1 MQKETAGTILALL
14 TALVSGFAIPI
25 NKMFVVDLDP
35 LVFTAIRALIIGL
48 VFLTLSGFHV
58 RLKGREF
65 KKVPWKYLLAIGIIG
80 GGLAFWF
87 YFTGLSLTTA
97 GRAAFLHKTLPIWV
111 TLFAIIFL
119 KERVSRKQFYALV
132 SMLAGV
138 IILYMARIGPA
149 ILWSN
154 PSLGDFLIIAAT
166 IFWALENVI
175 AKKAMLKGE
184 TNYIVSF
191 ARMFFGALVLFGI
204 LVLLGRVDAL
214 LTIGPQQLLNI
225 TISTA
230 ILFAYVFCW
239 YWSIKLINVSKA
251 SSILLLSPVISLILG
266 AAFLGEPAPAFQ
278 LVGAALILIGAFV
291 MFRVKSGFLIK
302 KPKEYHKLSTG
313 V

>member
-14 TALVSGFAIPI
+14 TAVVSGFAIPI

-35 LVFTAIRALIIGL
+35 LVFTAVRALIIGL

-58 RLKGREF
+58 KMKGVGFR
-65 KKVPWKYLLAIGIIG
+65 KVPWKYLLAIGIIG

-97 GRAAFLHKTLPIWV
+97 GRAAFLHKTLPVWV
-111 TLFAIIFL
+111 TLFAVLFL
-119 KERVSRKQFYALV
+119 KERVSRRQFYAFIT
-132 SMLAGV
+132 MLAGV
-138 IILYMARIGPA
+138 VILYMAKIGPA
-149 ILWSN
+149 ALWAD
-154 PSLGDFLIIAAT
+154 PDLGDFLVIAAT
-166 IFWALENVI
+166 ILWALENVI
-175 AKKAMLKGE
+175 ARKAMLKGE

-191 ARMFFGALVLFGI
+191 ARMFFGALLLFG
-204 LVLLGRVDAL
+204 VLLLAGRIDAL
-214 LTIGPQQLLNI
+214 LAVGPQQLLNL

-251 SSILLLSPVISLILG
+251 SSILLLSPVVSLMLG
-266 AAFLGEPAPAFQ
+266 VSLLGEPAPLLQ
-278 LVGAALILIGAFV
+278 LLGSALILIGAFF
-291 MFRVKSGFLIK
+291 MARIRSGFIIK
-302 KPKEYHKLSTG
+302 KPREYHKLSTG